1 MKQRYSVI
9 RGPVITEKASGMMER
24 DGIYSF
30 AVDRRAN
37 KIDVKRAVESAFKV
51 NVVKVNVLTSRGKL
65 KRVRWQTGK
74 TPDWKKAMVTLKKGE
89 KIDYTTA

>member
-24 DGIYSF
+24 DGTYSF

-37 KIDVKRAVESAFKV
+37 KIDVKRAVEAAFKV

>member
-9 RGPVITEKASGMMER
+9 RGPVITEKASGLMER
-24 DGIYSF
+24 EDTYSF
-30 AVDRRAN
+30 EVDRRAN
-37 KIDVKRAVESAFKV
+37 KIEVKKAVEEAFKV
-51 NVVKVNVLTSRGKL
+51 TVVKVNVLTSRGKL

-89 KIDYTTA
+89 KIDYTA

>member
-9 RGPVITEKASGMMER
+9 KRPVITEKGSAAMER
-24 DGIYSF
+24 DGAYSF
-30 AVDRRAN
+30 EVDRRAN
-37 KIDVKRAVESAFKV
+37 KIEVKKAVEEAFKV
-51 NVVKVNVLTSRGKL
+51 TVVKVNVLTSRGKS